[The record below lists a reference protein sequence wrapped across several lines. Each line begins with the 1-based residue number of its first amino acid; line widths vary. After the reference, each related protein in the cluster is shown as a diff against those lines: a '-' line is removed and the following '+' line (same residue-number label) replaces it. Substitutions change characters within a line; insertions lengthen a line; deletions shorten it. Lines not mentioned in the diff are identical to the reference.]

1 MISMRF
7 IFRSLFR
14 IFSSNLLLDSLCLS
28 PPVYL
33 WDLCHHSLPS
43 MLLFTLEFASWIE
56 SHFFPTGSLDTAISS
71 YSTKFLVSSAL
82 LPYSSNPSLMSRADR
97 TFSTKLS
104 QAPPSPRH
112 QIISLYTIPSH
123 LHNFPLSSLRNGT
136 FDIPIKVT
144 STHQWSSDQIP
155 NPCNTQQ
162 LDRKA

>member
-7 IFRSLFR
+7 IFRLLFR
-14 IFSSNLLLDSLCLS
+14 ILSFNLLLNSLFLNS
-28 PPVYL
+28 PVSL
-33 WDLCHHSLPS
+33 WDLLHHSLPS

-56 SHFFPTGSLDTAISS
+56 SHFPSIGSLGTAISS
-71 YSTKFLVSSAL
+71 YSTKFLVFSAP

-112 QIISLYTIPSH
+112 QIIFLYTIPSH
-123 LHNFPLSSLRNGT
+123 LHNFPLSSLQNST
-136 FDIPIKVT
+136 FDIQIKVT